1 MRERLAEGVRK
12 AEVEARLKLG
22 EAERLL
28 KELES

>member
-12 AEVEARLKLG
+12 AEEEGCLRLG
-22 EAERLL
+22 EAEQLL